1 MEKNITKNEAANA
14 VGRGSLGETEVL
26 GGLENLTSR
35 RFLVFPSKINYVT
48 FADEES
54 IWK

>member
-14 VGRGSLGETEVL
+14 VGRGSLGETKVL
-26 GGLENLTSR
+26 GRLENFTSG
-35 RFLVFPSKINYVT
+35 RFSVFLSKINSVT
-48 FADEES
+48 FADRES